1 MVLLSVP
8 GFAGIARGTGR
19 VSRTERQSAKRVA
32 ILFFR
37 ERNMRGFTLSS
48 RSRVVRPV
56 SALALAAVVV
66 TLAACGS
73 SKTVTGPTDVVGTY
87 SLSTIDGSPLPYT
100 VPNNPDHTI
109 VIQQGTVSLGSDHS
123 YTIGGTGTS
132 DGGAPQQVIADAGT
146 YAFSGST
153 VTFTSTAHPGLIYP
167 ATATTTTLTET
178 VPGAFAGST
187 NASFTLVLNKVS

>member
-1 MVLLSVP
+1 MK
-8 GFAGIARGTGR
+8 GFD
-19 VSRTERQSAKRVA
+19 
-32 ILFFR
+32 
-37 ERNMRGFTLSS
+37 LSS
-48 RSRVVRPV
+48 RGWVGRPA
-56 SALALAAVVV
+56 SALALAAVVA

-73 SKTVTGPTDVVGTY
+73 AKKVTGPTDVVGTY
-87 SLSTIDGSPLPYT
+87 ALATIDGSSLPYT

-109 VIQQGTVSLGSDHS
+109 VIQSGTVTLNSDHS

-132 DGGAPQQVIADAGT
+132 DGGDPQQVIADAGT

-153 VTFTSTAHPGLIYP
+153 VTFTSTAHSGLIYT

-187 NASFTLVLNKVS
+187 NTSFTLVLNKN